1 MLWFSAFLCVLCLML
16 LLVPMMTRFVK
27 DVSGEERVTFFLVDS
42 GRYRSGQ
49 RGIMRR
55 WEGLC
60 RAIIRDSPRSVGPV
74 SDDGDRHRADS
85 KTVKI
90 YDVGGWMTDEAEIAR
105 YFLAFSSTS
114 KYFSVAAPKQ
124 KKKTDLFAQE
134 RRLCLILSARSQGS
148 IFRMACSSQKCHAPS
163 PASLV
168 PGAET
173 DETAGF
179 RQDRAA

>member
-1 MLWFSAFLCVLCLML
+1 ML
-16 LLVPMMTRFVK
+16 LLVPTMTRFVK

-124 KKKTDLFAQE
+124 KKNGPFRAGTETLSDS
-134 RRLCLILSARSQGS
+134 LCQKSGVNIPNGVFLPKMPCTFSGFSGS
-148 IFRMACSSQKCHAPS
+148 GC
-163 PASLV
+163 
-168 PGAET
+168 
-173 DETAGF
+173 
-179 RQDRAA
+179 